1 MNGTKCIECQRI
13 KNVNDSEDV
22 LRDGPD
28 VTDVGAATAAEDVEV
43 GRVRRPQ
50 VGQQLPEEV
59 RVSLVESL
67 RSVQLIVAQRG
78 RVCPDSANASVPRI
92 IGFIFVAS

>member
-1 MNGTKCIECQRI
+1 MNGAKCIECQRI

-43 GRVRRPQ
+43 GQVRRPQ

-67 RSVQLIVAQRG
+67 RCV
-78 RVCPDSANASVPRI
+78 
-92 IGFIFVAS
+92 

>member
-1 MNGTKCIECQRI
+1 MNGTKCIEHKFI

-22 LRDGPD
+22 LRYGPD
-28 VTDVGAATAAEDVEV
+28 VADVGAATAAEDVEV
-43 GRVRRPQ
+43 GQVRRPQ

-67 RSVQLIVAQRG
+67 RSVQLIVAQR
-78 RVCPDSANASVPRI
+78 
-92 IGFIFVAS
+92 

>member
-1 MNGTKCIECQRI
+1 MNGTKCIEHKCI

-22 LRDGPD
+22 LGDGPD

-50 VGQQLPEEV
+50 GGQQLPEEV

-67 RSVQLIVAQRG
+67 RSVQLIVAQR
-78 RVCPDSANASVPRI
+78 
-92 IGFIFVAS
+92 

>member
-1 MNGTKCIECQRI
+1 MNGTKCIEHKCI

-28 VTDVGAATAAEDVEV
+28 VADVGAATAAEDVEV
-43 GRVRRPQ
+43 RRVRRPQ
-50 VGQQLPEEV
+50 AGQQLPEEV

-67 RSVQLIVAQRG
+67 RSVQLIVAQR
-78 RVCPDSANASVPRI
+78 
-92 IGFIFVAS
+92 